1 MEKIDYRYLAPVH
14 DNIGDKYSSRSPH
27 MGAQR
32 GCNERMYVVCKEHV
46 ELAIDMF
53 VDEFEDAPDIVDLKE
68 TEFADWDPP
77 AKCAECEQAA
87 QFLVV

>member
-1 MEKIDYRYLAPVH
+1 
-14 DNIGDKYSSRSPH
+14 
-27 MGAQR
+27 
-32 GCNERMYVVCKEHV
+32 MYVVCKEHL

-53 VDEFEDAPDIVDLKE
+53 VDEYEDAPDVVDLKE

-77 AKCAECEQAA
+77 AKCAECEKAG